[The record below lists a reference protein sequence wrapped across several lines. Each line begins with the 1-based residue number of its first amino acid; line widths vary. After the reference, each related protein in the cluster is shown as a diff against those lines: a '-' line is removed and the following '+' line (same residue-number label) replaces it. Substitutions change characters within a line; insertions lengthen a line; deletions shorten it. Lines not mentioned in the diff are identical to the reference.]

1 MTTGPTVRRRRL
13 GSELR
18 KLRDAS
24 GMKLEEVAAELGVA
38 PSTLS
43 RIETGKAPTKSAY
56 LSQMLEMYGVTDP
69 AQRQVLVDMARE
81 GHRKGWWAAYDDVL
95 PSGFDIFVGL
105 EAETTGIRS
114 YENSVVYGLL
124 QTQDYA
130 RAVLRELLPRHTAE
144 QIDRQVDLRMAR
156 QRRLDEEP
164 ALDLWVIHDEAV
176 IRRAVGGAPV
186 MRGQLTRLLEVGARP
201 GMTLQVLPFESG
213 AHAGMRGPFSI
224 LEFPDRTDSRI
235 AHVESMGGFIYMEKD
250 REVRTC
256 SDALDRLRAA
266 ALAPGASAD
275 LIATVRA
282 NL

>member
-1 MTTGPTVRRRRL
+1 
-13 GSELR
+13 
-18 KLRDAS
+18 
-24 GMKLEEVAAELGVA
+24 
-38 PSTLS
+38 
-43 RIETGKAPTKSAY
+43 
-56 LSQMLEMYGVTDP
+56 
-69 AQRQVLVDMARE
+69 
-81 GHRKGWWAAYDDVL
+81 
-95 PSGFDIFVGL
+95 
-105 EAETTGIRS
+105 
-114 YENSVVYGLL
+114 
-124 QTQDYA
+124 
-130 RAVLRELLPRHTAE
+130 
-144 QIDRQVDLRMAR
+144 
-156 QRRLDEEP
+156 
-164 ALDLWVIHDEAV
+164 
-176 IRRAVGGAPV
+176 
-186 MRGQLTRLLEVGARP
+186 LLEVGARP